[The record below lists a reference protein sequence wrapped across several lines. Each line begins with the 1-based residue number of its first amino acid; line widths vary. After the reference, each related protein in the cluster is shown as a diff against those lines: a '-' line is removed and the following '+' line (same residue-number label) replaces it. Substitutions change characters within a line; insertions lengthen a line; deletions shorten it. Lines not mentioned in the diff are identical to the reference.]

1 MKGTERNGND
11 MIAKEME
18 RRTKGRNGHAKNG
31 RENENAGEKKG
42 RTGTGSEGRKRSGK
56 ERKCIACLEN
66 ESKWKGPMVTERVER
81 AR

>member
-31 RENENAGEKKG
+31 RENENTGEKRVEQEREVKGGKG
-42 RTGTGSEGRKRSGK
+42 R
-56 ERKCIACLEN
+56 ERNGNA
-66 ESKWKGPMVTERVER
+66 
-81 AR
+81 